1 MRVML
6 PTTDLVAPPAPAGY
20 GFQGLILLGSK
31 PNGRGI
37 RTSFAVYTKSGARSG
52 AKCDGK
58 SGSRLPR
65 ERHRGAGYCGS
76 AMMADPHSVCRP
88 KRRTPR
94 RCGPCGRRDFS
105 YRKGGGLWT
114 RQQMAGSTKGD
125 SPFVP
130 PTFPRH
136 GRTNPS

>member
-52 AKCDGK
+52 AKCDG
-58 SGSRLPR
+58 SRALGFLVSAIAELVTAGLP
-65 ERHRGAGYCGS
+65 
-76 AMMADPHSVCRP
+76 
-88 KRRTPR
+88 
-94 RCGPCGRRDFS
+94 
-105 YRKGGGLWT
+105 
-114 RQQMAGSTKGD
+114 
-125 SPFVP
+125 
-130 PTFPRH
+130 
-136 GRTNPS
+136 